1 MRRVGGNKLRGI
13 RSAAVLPA
21 ATAGGIAARRM
32 LATRG
37 PAIPMMPGRR
47 RDPGWLVATV
57 YRSPTDIA
65 PEGRLPEP
73 LERLGDA
80 VEVRIRPAPGDRGTE
95 LSVRPRPDGARAAS
109 RDAWRTARL
118 ALREAKQLCETGE
131 ILQPDA
137 PPTTRRT
144 PPHPPP
150 EDAASPPRADGRR
163 WRR

>member
-1 MRRVGGNKLRGI
+1 MKWI
-13 RSAAVLPA
+13 RSAAIVA
-21 ATAGGIAARRM
+21 AVTAGGVAARRV
-32 LATRG
+32 LATRM
-37 PAIPMMPGRR
+37 PMMPGRR
-47 RDPGWLVATV
+47 REPGWLVATI

-95 LSVRPRPDGARAAS
+95 LSVRPREAGGRPAS
-109 RDAWRTARL
+109 RDAWRMARL

-131 ILQPDA
+131 VLQPDA

-144 PPHPPP
+144 LLNRPL
-150 EDAASPPRADGRR
+150 EYAASHAREEGRQ
-163 WRR
+163 

>member
-37 PAIPMMPGRR
+37 PAIPMMPGRKR
-47 RDPGWLVATV
+47 EPGWLVATV

-65 PEGRLPEP
+65 PEGHLPEP

-80 VEVRIRPAPGDRGTE
+80 VDVQIRPAPGDRGTE
-95 LSVRPRPDGARAAS
+95 LSARPRLAAHGTRAAT
-109 RDAWRTARL
+109 RDAWRTVRL
-118 ALREAKQLCETGE
+118 ALRGAKQLRATGGGPQTGSPPPPRETVVHTP
-131 ILQPDA
+131 LADATRQRPDA
-137 PPTTRRT
+137 
-144 PPHPPP
+144 
-150 EDAASPPRADGRR
+150 G
-163 WRR
+163 